1 MCSTVNNLV
10 ISQPLAGKLYDM
22 KSWITSYFYVPD
34 DSNLYLDDGYIERT
48 NESYLYFVPTMTN
61 PDKDIIWTATGGTV
75 IKSFDTIEGAYRQV
89 IVKWDVDASNYALRA
104 CQYDSYGN
112 TTLDKTF
119 NFKKDYTF
127 KMSANTIPVCADK
140 KVSYT
145 FDFSFPDDLVPT
157 KINLYV
163 RIFITGPGIS
173 ATAIKTFFNS
183 GKKSIS
189 GSGSF
194 VPEDYGIYGSLD
206 DIGTYQLWVS
216 VSNSGQFCP
225 NISKSLDITKP
236 APKIE
241 KNNTEITELVVSKNG
256 TTITKE
262 STFSIN
268 QFTYEGT
275 VYSRG
280 GAFPTKNSQPVPLG
294 FSVNYKNNDGIGTTA
309 PFPNAIATSWAGMT
323 RYSEDLNFFTNG
335 GIYTSCE
342 LILNENGT
350 GDGCT
355 AFPSFDIPQAIISH
369 TKPDCTTNT
378 KGSITINN
386 AKGETYKLFE
396 CSFNKI
402 SGTIMINREGTP
414 IKSASLSGSNKVL
427 SSDLESGEYIV
438 QIISE
443 NGSLTVE
450 KYLDLSVD
458 ETGSIDIIE
467 AHIPSCS
474 ESDYGHIEINEF
486 TSITSDSYNSLNN
499 YDGDEITFRVIDA
512 NNNTIDHS
520 VSKVSNWPLI
530 IDGNSTI
537 AFPGNNV
544 KVYMISGGCN
554 SEQVSPSIVS
564 GPQAIIT
571 GGTVDHANC
580 IGDNGTINIES
591 YTYAGVTYNK
601 NSTDFSNFSFYGGIT
616 NGTVGNLS
624 ASEFFN
630 FEAKGGSSYT
640 LKVVN
645 GDNGCYDEFTRTI
658 DDGIPIKYTEN
669 SVSTNPSCSD
679 INIGL
684 LSFSTEGGNR
694 NNTER
699 TYQITSSEN
708 SYSNSITNNSE
719 TLIELNDLTTG
730 TYEVTVFDG
739 CYIDGT
745 VLTPIY
751 VPSYPEIDADIVTKN
766 ITCHDANDGIIRIT
780 PTVGDGDFIIN
791 NSSLTITLNE
801 TDSIYNL
808 SEGIYQITLTD
819 VNGCTNTYPDISID
833 NPPSLKFTTD
843 IDSFTHVTCW
853 GRNDGQIPVS
863 ASGGTG
869 QLYFTIEN
877 GTPEIGSFNV
887 SSNNYSYT
895 YANLPAC
902 DTLITVTDDN
912 GCPLTQNYILTQP
925 DEYFV
930 NTLSPTG
937 ALCFGGSDG
946 SLSVSAMGGSPDGSN
961 YTYNLMDENNNQVN
975 SLTGSTANFTGLEFG
990 DYYVNILDSRNCPLN
1005 SETVSISQ
1013 PEEMTITPLKT
1024 SASCFDSENI
1034 TLTARVKGGTEPYT
1048 FQWKDINDSEFGEN
1062 DSTMEVYTGT
1072 YFVNVIDRNNCAY
1085 GRTAIGLT
1093 PIPFRFDA
1101 TRPDTLEITIDNQID
1116 VDYNGLSNGSVSLGS
1131 TGGWS
1136 FHQYSIDGIDFQNS
1150 SIFSNLSIGDYT
1162 FYVKDGSD
1170 CSNSITTTITEPAPF
1185 TVSLNNNETQDV
1197 NCFNGSDGQITIN
1210 AEGGRPPYSFTLDNG
1225 EGNIITQSSNVFEN
1239 LPAGN
1244 YKIDVGYNTYTETIN
1259 NIFISQPGS
1268 ALTSVIDNYQQPK
1281 CTFAD
1286 GWATVNASGGTG
1298 PYSYTWNNQQVT
1310 STATNLSSGDYFV
1323 EVTDGNNCID
1333 TAFLT
1338 LYDIEGPELNVT
1350 QINDLTCF
1358 DSDNVGSITLN
1369 VSGGNEPYNIQWNDA
1384 NNQTG
1389 LTASNLG
1396 AGNYSATVTDDDGC
1410 ISILEDLI
1418 ITRPEELSATL
1429 ADFKDPACYN
1439 DTNGEITIA
1448 GNGGTAPYHYQWQN
1462 IDGNPTTATVTGLAA
1477 GTYEVLITDE
1487 HNCTATASNTLMN
1500 PEEIIINL
1508 PDSVFIC
1515 QGQTATLDAG
1525 NLGALFEW
1533 VADNGFSSNQQIIN
1547 VQDQG
1552 AYLLQVSNVEGCSNT
1567 AKTYVKFENRQFYG
1581 TFLMSGEATMT
1592 DTVIVIELS
1601 KPQPDSVQWYI
1612 TDDFMRLVD
1621 GNDYKELIPLQTG
1634 DFVVG
1639 MKAYFAGCEETV
1651 EKRISIIP
1659 ADNSTNQKA
1668 ATDALIQKAK
1678 LFPNP
1683 NTGQF
1688 EVEVNLAKEADISA
1702 DVFSMK
1708 GMRMIPTKYDYGKK
1722 DYILGF
1728 NLMQL
1733 NPGVYFVNIMV
1744 ENEVRKLK
1752 FIVN

>member
-1 MCSTVNNLV
+1 MKKIRYIILLFMCSTVNNLV

-402 SGTIMINREGTP
+402 SDTIMINREGTP

-438 QIISE
+438 RI
-443 NGSLTVE
+443 E
-450 KYLDLSVD
+450 KAPF
-458 ETGSIDIIE
+458 IIE
-467 AHIPSCS
+467 EYFDLRAPSLNLSATGVQSTCNAGDDGEIEIASYTYDENNYSSYDATLPEFTFNLYNSSSSDAIAIDNITLEDGLTFPLTFEGITTNVTGLTTMYTTVSTATCESDKLEVTIAPTINNDVNIGTIDTTNINSCS
-474 ESDYGHIEINEF
+474 FPDGAFIVTASGGNSTAFNYQLFQIGNPSPLNSNGTGIFEGISYGNYYIKASDVCETTDSTEIYYFPQTTLPVIEMSDLELPKPLCHNGDTIYTITNFSYGGNNATELDPDQFSMSIIGDGRTINENTVSLPYVVEDVTGGDNWSITIEKISSGCSQTFYFDIPNQDVIEITKDSIPAQCNNEGNVTLIASVTGGVEPYTYTWNDLINDTTF
-486 TSITSDSYNSLNN
+486 SETTSSIEVWEGTYQL
-499 YDGDEITFRVIDA
+499 GVVDA
-512 NNNTIDHS
+512 NNCGY
-520 VSKVSNWPLI
+520 K
-530 IDGNSTI
+530 
-537 AFPGNNV
+537 
-544 KVYMISGGCN
+544 K
-554 SEQVSPSIVS
+554 
-564 GPQAIIT
+564 
-571 GGTVDHANC
+571 TVA
-580 IGDNGTINIES
+580 
-591 YTYAGVTYNK
+591 
-601 NSTDFSNFSFYGGIT
+601 
-616 NGTVGNLS
+616 
-624 ASEFFN
+624 
-630 FEAKGGSSYT
+630 
-640 LKVVN
+640 
-645 GDNGCYDEFTRTI
+645 
-658 DDGIPIKYTEN
+658 DGIPSLVTFKAIRPTELTLTTEN
-669 SVSTNPSCSD
+669 VTIADAPDASTGSVTLESTGGGQFHTYAKNGGQFQDAPYFGGLTSGNYTFTVKDEKGCETT
-679 INIGL
+679 INTFVGEAET
-684 LSFSTEGGNR
+684 F
-694 NNTER
+694 NT
-699 TYQITSSEN
+699 
-708 SYSNSITNNSE
+708 SIKSVTNVNC
-719 TLIELNDLTTG
+719 
-730 TYEVTVFDG
+730 FDG
-739 CYIDGT
+739 
-745 VLTPIY
+745 
-751 VPSYPEIDADIVTKN
+751 
-766 ITCHDANDGIIRIT
+766 
-780 PTVGDGDFIIN
+780 
-791 NSSLTITLNE
+791 
-801 TDSIYNL
+801 
-808 SEGIYQITLTD
+808 
-819 VNGCTNTYPDISID
+819 
-833 NPPSLKFTTD
+833 
-843 IDSFTHVTCW
+843 
-853 GRNDGQIPVS
+853 NDGQIAITANGGVKPYIFEINGPSGIITQQDSVFTNLQPGTYLVKVYYS
-863 ASGGTG
+863 TYKYSLPDQTITKPSQLTASITDFTNAVCNQAIGSATVTASGGTPG
-869 QLYFTIEN
+869 
-877 GTPEIGSFNV
+877 
-887 SSNNYSYT
+887 YT
-895 YANLPAC
+895 YQWTGAGNNQTTQTASELRAG
-902 DTLITVTDDN
+902 IHSVTVTDANECTAETSIQLFDPA
-912 GCPLTQNYILTQP
+912 GPVLEQIGSTP
-925 DEYFV
+925 
-930 NTLSPTG
+930 
-937 ALCFGGSDG
+937 ALCS
-946 SLSVSAMGGSPDGSN
+946 
-961 YTYNLMDENNNQVN
+961 
-975 SLTGSTANFTGLEFG
+975 
-990 DYYVNILDSRNCPLN
+990 
-1005 SETVSISQ
+1005 
-1013 PEEMTITPLKT
+1013 
-1024 SASCFDSENI
+1024 DSENGGSA
-1034 TLTARVKGGTEPYT
+1034 TLEVTGGTPDYSIE
-1048 FQWKDINDSEFGEN
+1048 WEDIDVTGLVAEN
-1062 DSTMEVYTGT
+1062 IAPGLY
-1072 YFVNVIDRNNCAY
+1072 
-1085 GRTAIGLT
+1085 TAIVT
-1093 PIPFRFDA
+1093 DA
-1101 TRPDTLEITIDNQID
+1101 TGCSYTLENIE
-1116 VDYNGLSNGSVSLGS
+1116 V
-1131 TGGWS
+1131 
-1136 FHQYSIDGIDFQNS
+1136 
-1150 SIFSNLSIGDYT
+1150 
-1162 FYVKDGSD
+1162 
-1170 CSNSITTTITEPAPF
+1170 PAP
-1185 TVSLNNNETQDV
+1185 D
-1197 NCFNGSDGQITIN
+1197 
-1210 AEGGRPPYSFTLDNG
+1210 
-1225 EGNIITQSSNVFEN
+1225 
-1239 LPAGN
+1239 
-1244 YKIDVGYNTYTETIN
+1244 
-1259 NIFISQPGS
+1259 
-1268 ALTSVIDNYQQPK
+1268 
-1281 CTFAD
+1281 
-1286 GWATVNASGGTG
+1286 
-1298 PYSYTWNNQQVT
+1298 
-1310 STATNLSSGDYFV
+1310 
-1323 EVTDGNNCID
+1323 
-1333 TAFLT
+1333 
-1338 LYDIEGPELNVT
+1338 
-1350 QINDLTCF
+1350 
-1358 DSDNVGSITLN
+1358 
-1369 VSGGNEPYNIQWNDA
+1369 
-1384 NNQTG
+1384 
-1389 LTASNLG
+1389 
-1396 AGNYSATVTDDDGC
+1396 
-1410 ISILEDLI
+1410 
-1418 ITRPEELSATL
+1418 ELSAII